1 MSEDNEK
8 REQKSYDW
16 LPIQAYYLAHPELS
30 AKQVA
35 EYMEVNPIT
44 MERKVTDGG
53 WANLRKEIEREGSR
67 QLVQQLIQNDY
78 TDKKARLNV
87 LNQMID
93 KFVQDPTAKVTEAGV
108 LNAIKQL
115 GLMLGEV
122 TARTEQTVLVYE
134 VSVDKFPEAKL
145 IEGEAD
151 LIEGDI
157 DDPESPPPMLG
168 PGDERP
174 KES

>member
-1 MSEDNEK
+1 MSEENEPK
-8 REQKSYDW
+8 QKSYDW
-16 LPIQAYYLAHPELS
+16 LPIQAYYLSHPELS

-44 MERKVTDGG
+44 MERKVTSEG
-53 WANLRKEIEREGSR
+53 WASLRKEIEKEGSR

-78 TDKKARLNV
+78 TDKRARLGV

-93 KFVQDPTAKVTEAGV
+93 KFVQDPTSKVTEAGV
-108 LNAIKQL
+108 LAAIKQL

-134 VSVDKFPEAKL
+134 VSVDKFPEPKI